1 MGEFVCSDQ
10 LGSYVSGG
18 VGGGGLSPWK
28 CHPYEIGRR
37 LGVKRK
43 LVPDSSCW
51 GLGVWQQTHI
61 AKEAERNNSGDRLK
75 KYDKDIEFYVD
86 IWKAQIKMTDAE
98 ND

>member
-1 MGEFVCSDQ
+1 
-10 LGSYVSGG
+10 
-18 VGGGGLSPWK
+18 
-28 CHPYEIGRR
+28 
-37 LGVKRK
+37 
-43 LVPDSSCW
+43 
-51 GLGVWQQTHI
+51 VWQQTHI